1 MNEDKYFV
9 SKSYQSAERINKPFE
24 KNGKLYQT
32 VKIQCDR
39 CSNGIFAVGVENGH
53 IKPHPV
59 ANGIC
64 FKCGGTGFLTKEIR
78 LYTEKEYKQKETAE
92 TRRKE
97 KKAAEL
103 EAKMKA
109 EYSTKKAEWME
120 KNGFSAEGVTYIITG
135 DSYSIKEELKD
146 AGWKFDS
153 VLLWHKA
160 DPAGYEDRVIK
171 VQDSEVIEY
180 SAWGEGHF
188 LSGSK
193 DLIMKKML
201 PEEVKNLTFVGIV
214 GDKLKNYP
222 VTFTRKGSFC
232 SRFGLTNI
240 YEFRDKDGNYLNW
253 FTTCDIQFEVGD
265 MLNLSGTIKE
275 HKEYR
280 GIPQTIM
287 TRCKLSSNA

>member
-1 MNEDKYFV
+1 MTDYFV
-9 SKSYQSAERINKPFE
+9 SNTYKDWERIGSPYD
-24 KNGKLYQT
+24 KNGKLYT
-32 VKIQCDR
+32 KVKCICDR
-39 CSNGIFAVGVENGH
+39 CVKGVYICRVENNQPV
-53 IKPHPV
+53 PHPAYGGV
-59 ANGIC
+59 C
-64 FKCGGTGFLTKEIR
+64 LKCGGTGYLTKEIR
-78 LYTEKEYKQKETAE
+78 LYTAKEFETKEKAAART
-92 TRRKE
+92 KE

-109 EYSTKKAEWME
+109 EYFTKKAEWME
-120 KNGFSAEGVTYIITG
+120 KNGFNAEGVTYIITG
-135 DSYSIKEELKD
+135 DSYSIKEKLKD

-171 VQDSEVIEY
+171 VQDNEVIEY

-193 DLIMKKML
+193 DIVMKKML

-214 GDKLKNYP
+214 GDKLKNYH

-253 FTTCDIQFEVGD
+253 FTTCNIQFEIGD

-280 GIPQTIM
+280 GIPQTIV
-287 TRCKLSSNA
+287 TRCKLSSIV

>member
-1 MNEDKYFV
+1 MTEYFV
-9 SKSYQSAERINKPFE
+9 SNSYKNWERLGKPFE
-24 KNGKLYQT
+24 KNGKLYT
-32 VKIQCDR
+32 RAKCQCDR
-39 CSNGIFAVGVENGH
+39 CVKGVYVCRVENGQPV
-53 IKPHPV
+53 PHP
-59 ANGIC
+59 AYSGIC
-64 FKCGGTGFLTKEIR
+64 LKCGGTGYLTKEVR
-78 LYTEKEYKQKETAE
+78 LYTEKEYNQKEAAE
-92 TRRKE
+92 ARQKE

-109 EYSTKKAEWME
+109 EYSTKKAERME
-120 KNGFSAEGVTYIITG
+120 KNGFSAGGVTYIITG

-193 DLIMKKML
+193 DLVMKKML